1 MQYLYKAAT
10 VGVISVVLGGC
21 SALPA
26 KSNASADSQH
36 VAVRVQKMFAG
47 VRLEHFLKVANGK
60 DRRVVAQGIKALM
73 EGNLPEA
80 STIFNIALKLN
91 VTNSDIHTL
100 NALTFHL
107 MALSGDTLKYEMA
120 EEGYRVALRMD
131 PSNWL
136 AEYQL
141 GLCFL
146 DQRKYQQAKINL
158 SNAVLIERNNSQILL
173 DLAAASYYSGD
184 PRVAEGVL
192 KRVAQIAPELA
203 RKPNY
208 LRAVAMTKAA
218 LNDADGVKSAL
229 ADYRAV
235 ADSAEME
242 KLASRTE
249 DWNAY
254 YRAVL
259 PVGDSLKVAWPSG
272 GGDSATGGY
281 GGNSGEYVDN
291 NAGFGGN
298 SGGYGG
304 NTANGG
310 NVDFN
315 NPFQPGNSAQGGMI
329 DEKMVVVDVVLIS
342 TQEDATETYGV
353 NLLKGLSLQYGN
365 ASTPAWD
372 SSSNKTSYVDPAQAF
387 NPTAYTTVTNT
398 ITQSMSIPSINY
410 SLNIANAV
418 NAQDEIIAKP
428 SLIALSGQTSEFF
441 SGSEISAAAV
451 SGGAGD
457 SVSIQKE
464 IGVKLSVKPDFLPN
478 GKVRLQIAAQRT
490 FLTTP
495 STSVVFQFRLDT
507 SKTTLNSNV
516 VMNLGDT
523 LVLGGL
529 MESEDSKNKDGV
541 PILRDIPGLNFLFS
555 TTSKLRFR
563 KSVIILL
570 TPRSPIYSA
579 RSAENRKLDLDGMS
593 DYEKSVSQ
601 LQTRNSDWF
610 RPHSVTDEAREK
622 LSQGE
627 FTRQIQ
633 LGDVQFEHWEKRP
646 VHAEVVNNVLDR
658 LSI

>member
-1 MQYLYKAAT
+1 MQYIYKTVAT
-10 VGVISVVLGGC
+10 VATMVVLGGC
-21 SALPA
+21 SALPF
-26 KSNASADSQH
+26 KSTASEDSQH
-36 VAVRVQKMFAG
+36 AVVHVQKMFAG
-47 VRLEHFLKVANGK
+47 VHFDRFLKVADGK

-80 STIFNIALKLN
+80 SKIFNIALKLN

-131 PSNWL
+131 PANWL

-158 SNAVLIERNNSQILL
+158 SNAALIERNNPQILL

-208 LRAVAMTKAA
+208 LRAVALTQAA

-235 ADSAEME
+235 ADSSEME
-242 KLASRTE
+242 KLASRAE

-254 YRAVL
+254 YRTVL
-259 PVGDSLKVAWPSG
+259 PAKDSLKLAGLASLKMVGLAEDQSDWENAIQWENDGNTVNDANPW
-272 GGDSATGGY
+272 GGD
-281 GGNSGEYVDN
+281 NSGL
-291 NAGFGGN
+291 N
-298 SGGYGG
+298 S
-304 NTANGG
+304 
-310 NVDFN
+310 V
-315 NPFQPGNSAQGGMI
+315 PQPVNDVPEEMVN
-329 DEKMVVVDVVLIS
+329 EKMVVVDVVLIS

-365 ASTPAWD
+365 AYTPAWD
-372 SSSNKTSYVDPAQAF
+372 SLSNKVTVVDPTQF
-387 NPTAYTTVTNT
+387 NPAYSAVTNT
-398 ITQSMSIPSINY
+398 ITRSMSIPSINY

-418 NAQDEIIAKP
+418 NAHDEIIAKP
-428 SLIALSGQTSEFF
+428 SLIALSGQLSEFF

-529 MESEDSKNKDGV
+529 MESEDSKNMDGV

-555 TTSKLRFR
+555 TRSKLSFR

-579 RSAENRKLDLDGMS
+579 RSENNRKIDFDRMN

-601 LQTRNSDWF
+601 LETRNSDWF

-622 LSQGE
+622 LSKGD
-627 FTRQIQ
+627 FTRQIH

-646 VHAEVVNNVLDR
+646 VHAEVVNKVLDR